1 MPSLV
6 STLVNYFGWK
16 KLLYTTSV
24 IGLAVVFFVV
34 SRLRNSSR
42 RGLQQPNRPAA
53 NAAPAA
59 NTTAAAPVSGSRTRE
74 VVCAGNGV
82 LFRDVDGAVQF
93 LEGAEEA
100 LGRLC
105 SKYAVYVVTTIQGA
119 ATQECCEAVRELLR
133 KTLVPLG
140 LDIRKVVFC
149 STIKGRE
156 SIGRQISP
164 SVHIDCDATVVG
176 GLQPHLGAVWLVDSS
191 MPAGAALA
199 QSATRWTGPSL
210 AELVAKTNAV

>member
-42 RGLQQPNRPAA
+42 RGLQQPNRTPP
-53 NAAPAA
+53 NAAPAT
-59 NTTAAAPVSGSRTRE
+59 NTTAAAPASGSRTRE
-74 VVCAGNGV
+74 VVCAGNGVSWLTALMHLNAGSHSLLQV

-105 SKYAVYVVTTIQGA
+105 SKYSVYVVTTIQGA

-140 LDIRKVVFC
+140 LDIRVPC
-149 STIKGRE
+149 SY
-156 SIGRQISP
+156 P
-164 SVHIDCDATVVG
+164 Y
-176 GLQPHLGAVWLVDSS
+176 
-191 MPAGAALA
+191 PAAG
-199 QSATRWTGPSL
+199 
-210 AELVAKTNAV
+210 